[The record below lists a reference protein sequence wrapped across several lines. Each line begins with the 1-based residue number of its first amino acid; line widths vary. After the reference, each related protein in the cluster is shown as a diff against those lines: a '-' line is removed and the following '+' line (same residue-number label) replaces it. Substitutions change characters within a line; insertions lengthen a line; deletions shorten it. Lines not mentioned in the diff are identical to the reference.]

1 VFHCGANLAWI
12 YILAELL
19 AALLACSIFAFVSG
33 WGPLNPYK
41 SMREFDMTFP
51 EAVRM
56 FLLGKPPWD
65 LIKDELCAVAPLCHA
80 QPA

>member
-33 WGPLNPYK
+33 LGPLNPYK
-41 SMREFDMTFP
+41 SLSEFDISFP
-51 EAVRM
+51 EAIKM
-56 FLLGKPPWD
+56 CLTGKLLPKF
-65 LIKDELCAVAPLCHA
+65 EL
-80 QPA
+80 